1 MAGAGFTPGETN
13 PALDGVDLH
22 GGRPGKTSPNGS
34 RLAPVLNECN
44 SSDPPPPEENF
55 LCELRGLLGSS
66 VLILSHWHHPC
77 RNRRS
82 RLSRMP
88 EVPSAFQM
96 ELYPPSPLFLLC
108 LEFVFF
114 NHHSFMGRYF
124 LGTGKVP
131 VAMDREQKEREW
143 SCPRRVYTLSG
154 KQVKILEQSKGTKR
168 RIARKEKHSKC
179 MKQGS
184 CLSLPGEGKLPQ
196 GYLSRDGRHVTSA
209 GRGTGS
215 GDRVSPGA
223 LHSRPGAEKG
233 RGGVE

>member
-55 LCELRGLLGSS
+55 LCELRGLSGSS

-131 VAMDREQKEREW
+131 VAMD
-143 SCPRRVYTLSG
+143 
-154 KQVKILEQSKGTKR
+154 KR
-168 RIARKEKHSKC
+168 AKRAG
-179 MKQGS
+179 MVLPTQG
-184 CLSLPGEGKLPQ
+184 
-196 GYLSRDGRHVTSA
+196 
-209 GRGTGS
+209 
-215 GDRVSPGA
+215 
-223 LHSRPGAEKG
+223 LHSQWEAS
-233 RGGVE
+233 